1 MSLTDQHVVVLGGTS
16 GIGFAV
22 AAEAAE
28 QGARVTVVSS
38 RDESVKR
45 ALAELPSGATG
56 LVADLGDTAR
66 IGELFEEIGPF
77 DHLVYTA
84 GEALL
89 LSPLADLDIAA
100 ARKFFELRYFGVLAA
115 VQAAASRVR
124 PGGSITLT
132 TGTASPRPVPGS
144 TVPSSLC
151 GAIEALTRAL
161 AVELAPI
168 RVNAV
173 MPGVVRSP
181 LWALP
186 EEVLADFYRDTA
198 ANTPLGRVGEVR
210 DIARA
215 FLFLLEQ
222 PHATGSIVT
231 LDGGAVLA

>member
-100 ARKFFELRYFGVLAA
+100 ARKFFELRYFGVVAA